1 MGLQNLHTLTHCGI
15 LSSMKKTRSPIFG
28 ICIAVVY
35 FLTIALFGAS
45 LVLLYQEGNTRWDDR
60 FNEIVRKTASVS
72 AIAEPGTEQFNRG
85 LTDALSDIDNIAAL
99 QILSGNNLIISY
111 PANIEDVPSGTS
123 LFLRPKSTKINT
135 RTTTLTINASIY
147 LLTPEALLQHCAIA
161 FFIIL
166 AATVALIVYM
176 VSLPTDPVEV
186 QEERTV
192 RPVTKPVIQE
202 STPHMEVQT
211 AQPDSFTDDYTEPV
225 KPVTKEEP
233 EQKPVLQQSP
243 EPKAETTA
251 DTETQKTVSEES
263 GLFSPATGFGWQAYM
278 KPRLESELERAAAAD
293 IDLTLMTVHVPG
305 LVTDNPAKQ
314 DLIKAILEIAGFN
327 DLVFEDGNDGCSVI
341 MGYDIDTALKRAE
354 ELYDKLERELA
365 YENLTCR
372 PAIGLSSRSLRLISA
387 ERLSNESQMAL
398 KHAMN
403 EEGKRIIAFRVN
415 PDKYRNFLAGEVQ

>member
-1 MGLQNLHTLTHCGI
+1 
-15 LSSMKKTRSPIFG
+15 MKKTRSPIFG

-85 LTDALSDIDNIAAL
+85 LADALSDIDNIAAL
-99 QILSGNNLIISY
+99 QILSGNQLIVSY

-135 RTTTLTINASIY
+135 KTTTLTVNASIY

-166 AATVALIVYM
+166 AATVALIIYM
-176 VSLPTDPVEV
+176 VSLPTESSEVREV
-186 QEERTV
+186 QTV
-192 RPVTKPVIQE
+192 KPTAEPVIKD
-202 STPHMEVQT
+202 STPRMEVQT
-211 AQPDSFTDDYTEPV
+211 AKPDSFTKDYTEPEETEKTEV
-225 KPVTKEEP
+225 KEE
-233 EQKPVLQQSP
+233 PVLQQS
-243 EPKAETTA
+243 
-251 DTETQKTVSEES
+251 TETKTETAAEPETKKTETAEES

-293 IDLTLMTVHVPG
+293 IDLTLMTVHVPD
-305 LVTDNPAKQ
+305 LVTDNPAKK

-327 DLVFEDGNDGCSVI
+327 DLVFENGNDGCCII

-354 ELYDKLERELA
+354 ALYDKLERELA
-365 YENLTCR
+365 YENLTCK

-387 ERLSNESQMAL
+387 DRLANESMQAL

-415 PDKYRNFLAGEVQ
+415 PDKYRNFLASEVQQSV